1 MKLVHDADKCTGH
14 GRCYV
19 LEPTLFED
27 DEFGHGM
34 VRGDGTITE
43 AHKAGALRAIAA
55 CPEGAITLE
64 D

>member
-1 MKLVHDADKCTGH
+1 MKLVIDPDKCTGH

-34 VRGDGTITE
+34 VRGDGNIVE
-43 AHKAGALRAIAA
+43 AQKSAALRAIAA
-55 CPEGAITLE
+55 CPEAAISLE
-64 D
+64 E